1 MAKNDYQAMN
11 ARLEEVLEALQA
23 PHIAIDE
30 AIKLHEEGIELVAA
44 LQEYL
49 ETAENTIKKLT
60 EK

>member
-1 MAKNDYQAMN
+1 MVKQDYQAMN

-23 PHIAIDE
+23 PNIAIDD
-30 AIKLHEEGIELVAA
+30 AITLHEEGVKLVTA

-49 ETAENTIKKLT
+49 EVAENNIKKLT